1 MTRLHAAWIG
11 AGLFAIAAVF
21 AVPIGMEAESLLATE
36 DDPVAIADRALAT
49 SFDHTVAAREIEEA
63 LAANDSDLAKSFVE
77 LAHERGV
84 AVSPVLAERVKIA
97 VEKANSASAH
107 AESFARGFITGEPD
121 NVVGLAGTTLGDLFV
136 FGDIRDA
143 VREGSRYVS
152 GEKVDELVL
161 GLAVVGIAVTA
172 GTYAT
177 FGAGTPARVGL
188 SMAKVA
194 RKTGRLS
201 AGMAG
206 WIGRSLRE
214 VIDWSA
220 LRRAGGS
227 LADPAA
233 AVRGARAAVK
243 VEKADDLV
251 KLVSDVGRVQNRAGT
266 RAALDGLK
274 LAEGPRE
281 MARVAKLAEKKGGKT
296 RAILKTLGRGAIILS
311 VATFNLASWILGA
324 ILTLFGLVSSA
335 KSGVE
340 RLTQRG
346 IDRRDVALSERG
358 LPDRRLEL
366 RPVARGDHV
375 EDRAPIRAGA

>member
-346 IDRRDVALSERG
+346 IDRRKARERERYLAMVG
-358 LPDRRLEL
+358 S
-366 RPVARGDHV
+366 
-375 EDRAPIRAGA
+375 RA